1 MYNFKGKVAIVTG
14 AAAKQGM
21 GRGIAVA
28 LARGGADVAVF
39 DKFEAPPSLYAGDEG
54 WHGLS
59 DVAKEIMSLGR
70 KALAVKA
77 DVSNSKE
84 VNDAVQKTLNTLDRI
99 DILVNC
105 AGLVGKRD
113 TRVVDMTD
121 EDWRFTIDV
130 NLTGSFFISR
140 AVARHMIK
148 RSGGGKIVHFSSMQG
163 KVGGATVAHYAA
175 SKFGVIGLVQSLA
188 LELAPYKINVNAIC
202 PGYIITN
209 IRDAWLKDQ
218 AAAAGISVDEMRTKR
233 YDEKASTVPLGRS
246 GTVEDI
252 VNLTLFLVSDKSDYM
267 TGQAVNL
274 TGGVTMY

>member
-121 EDWRFTIDV
+121 EDWE
-130 NLTGSFFISR
+130 LTRPYLEENARLFGIKIAELLTVDGKLLKPSEVYR
-140 AVARHMIK
+140 KVAPVK
-148 RSGGGKIVHFSSMQG
+148 VAALGKNSESGNQDSGQE
-163 KVGGATVAHYAA
+163 ATVGAGE
-175 SKFGVIGLVQSLA
+175 SEIRNPKSEI
-188 LELAPYKINVNAIC
+188 
-202 PGYIITN
+202 PG
-209 IRDAWLKDQ
+209 K
-218 AAAAGISVDEMRTKR
+218 G
-233 YDEKASTVPLGRS
+233 GR
-246 GTVEDI
+246 
-252 VNLTLFLVSDKSDYM
+252 
-267 TGQAVNL
+267 
-274 TGGVTMY
+274 